1 MPALGHGNSRPAFSV
16 FPDVHPD
23 AGKECWLCARSARV
37 RLRRATMLLPIH
49 CRLAAAALAL
59 VLAGAQAVPQEARR
73 QQPAAPQQQAPAGL
87 PLYSSDGKLLG
98 RVIAAGVDN
107 DNEPVLVA
115 EIQRPL
121 GIGPQAIAIPTDL
134 FVQKRDRI
142 ELTITE
148 AEVNARLGGTSR

>member
-1 MPALGHGNSRPAFSV
+1 MFIPMPGRN
-16 FPDVHPD
+16 
-23 AGKECWLCARSARV
+23 AGSARE
-37 RLRRATMLLPIH
+37 RRVSSSGGATMPLLLH

-59 VLAGAQAVPQEARR
+59 VLAGAQAAPQDAQRQPPTTPR
-73 QQPAAPQQQAPAGL
+73 QQVPAGL

-98 RVIAAGVDN
+98 RVIAAGVDS

-134 FVQKRDRI
+134 FVQRRDRI
-142 ELTITE
+142 ELTITA
-148 AEVNARLGGTSR
+148 AEVNARLRGAGR